1 MTQAQR
7 TVAMCRGQI
16 SDIFAGQLN
25 GQCIATYNVSK
36 QGSGAD
42 SIETWLLP
50 SEEGAH
56 PRLVMIVIYKNG
68 DGWDYFV
75 QGSEGRIK
83 EIGNAIRNAKA

>member
-1 MTQAQR
+1 MTKAQR

-16 SDIFAGQLN
+16 SDIFAEQLS
-25 GQCIATYNVSK
+25 GQCIASYTVAR

-50 SEEGAH
+50 ADEGKH
-56 PRLVMIVIYKNG
+56 PRLVMIVIYKKG

-75 QGSEGRIK
+75 QGSEGKIS
-83 EIGNAIRNAKA
+83 EIGNAIRNAKV